1 MRLTAREQTGA
12 TSHGCS
18 GQSDPIPTPARVKVI
33 WVLVSESSSSTSE
46 H

>member
-12 TSHGCS
+12 ASRGCS
-18 GQSDPIPTPARVKVI
+18 GQSDPIPTPVRVTVI
-33 WVLVSESSSSTSE
+33 WVLVSESSGSTSE